1 MLAMHR
7 FIVEPSDFLLSFA
20 IIRSLSRYH
29 FACSHHSSYFMPHTQ
44 NEKATRQLGGLFSR
58 ENSSNG
64 GLESRQN
71 FLPKS
76 YERKN
81 RGVKR
86 FLRNKYLC
94 FQYVTNIVNIPPQCS
109 KLRQIA
115 LGTRVSRYF

>member
-1 MLAMHR
+1 MTAVLRDNGALKALQGWR
-7 FIVEPSDFLLSFA
+7 RGRSRAPDVENGTFSFA
-20 IIRSLSRYH
+20 VIRSLSYYS
-29 FACSHHSSYFMPHTQ
+29 ACSHSSYFLPRAQ

-94 FQYVTNIVNIPPQCS
+94 FQHVTNIVNILPN
-109 KLRQIA
+109 
-115 LGTRVSRYF
+115 V